1 VEDARRRIAK
11 TAGCDP
17 EEIAITR
24 NASESLENAQYGIDL
39 KPGDEVLTTNQDYP
53 RMLTTFRQRE
63 RREGIVL
70 KMISFP
76 VPPPSMD
83 DLYQRFERAVTPKTK
98 VILVC
103 HITNRTGQIFP
114 IRKICDMA
122 HARNIAV
129 IVDGAH
135 AFNHFP
141 FNLSELGCDYY
152 GVSLH
157 KWTCAPIG
165 TGFLYVRK
173 SRIASTW
180 SLMASSDR
188 QQDDIRKFE
197 EIGTHPAANHNAIS
211 AALIFNENIG
221 IDRKAARL
229 RYLRDRWAHR
239 LAQNPKVKILHSPD
253 PAQSCGIGFLA
264 FNGVNS
270 VKMAETLWSKYNIIT
285 VRVGSEEYDGLRI
298 TPHIYSTIGDID
310 YFADSVEKRLR
321 QPRDAESREWY
332 PRNKLDGDPQ
342 IDLVGWRRHYL
353 LDGVVRLSTP
363 LPCLSEHGAVRQRC
377 PAYRLPGPRRVGA
390 GASYVSAASAGPL
403 WLALPL
409 RSFLRLAG
417 RRHQLDAGL
426 SSSGPSFRHGPA
438 ASHTH
443 SRPVGGA
450 AG

>member
-1 VEDARRRIAK
+1 MDRRNFLHAATGSALVAFQTNAIERAAAAARSVKDLTPLEVAGDEDYWAEIRNAFTVDRNVINLNNGYASPAPLVVQDAMRRYLDYSNMGPLHTMINILEKQVEEVRRRVAK
-11 TAGCDP
+11 VAGCDP
-17 EEIAITR
+17 EEIALTR

-98 VILVC
+98 LILLC

-114 IRKICDMA
+114 VRKISDMA
-122 HARNIAV
+122 HARNIPV

-180 SLMASSDR
+180 SLMASADR
-188 QQDDIRKFE
+188 QKDDIRKFE

-239 LAQNPKVKILHSPD
+239 LSQNPKVKTLHSED
-253 PAQSCGIGFLA
+253 PAQSCGIGFLS
-264 FNGVNS
+264 FKGVDAQ
-270 VKMAETLWSKYNIIT
+270 KMSEILWNKYNIIT
-285 VRVGSEEYDGLRI
+285 AHSRHEEYDGLRI
-298 TPHIYSTIGDID
+298 TPHIYSTIGDVD
-310 YFADSVEKRLR
+310 FFAESVEKEL
-321 QPRDAESREWY
+321 
-332 PRNKLDGDPQ
+332 K
-342 IDLVGWRRHYL
+342 
-353 LDGVVRLSTP
+353 
-363 LPCLSEHGAVRQRC
+363 
-377 PAYRLPGPRRVGA
+377 
-390 GASYVSAASAGPL
+390 SA
-403 WLALPL
+403 
-409 RSFLRLAG
+409 
-417 RRHQLDAGL
+417 
-426 SSSGPSFRHGPA
+426 
-438 ASHTH
+438 
-443 SRPVGGA
+443 
-450 AG
+450 

>member
-1 VEDARRRIAK
+1 VDRRNFLHAAAGSALVAFQTNAIERAAAAARSVKDQTPIEVASDEDYWAEIRNSFTVDRNVINLNNGYASPAPLVVQDAMRRYLDFSNMGPKHTMIDILERQVEDVRRRVAK

-24 NASESLENAQYGIDL
+24 NSSEALENAQYGIDL

-53 RMLTTFRQRE
+53 RMITTFRQRE

-98 VILVC
+98 MILLC

-114 IRKICDMA
+114 VRKICDMA
-122 HARNIAV
+122 HARNIPV

-141 FNLSELGCDYY
+141 YNLSDLGCDYY

-188 QQDDIRKFE
+188 QQGDIRKFE

-221 IDRKAARL
+221 IERKAARL

-239 LAQNPKVKILHSPD
+239 LAQNPKVKILHSED

-264 FNGVNS
+264 FNGVDAE
-270 VKMAETLWSKYNIIT
+270 KMAETLWSKYNIIT
-285 VRVGSEEYDGLRI
+285 VRVGHEEYDGLRI
-298 TPHIYSTIGDID
+298 TPHIYSTVADID
-310 YFADSVEKRLR
+310 YFAESVEKELKT
-321 QPRDAESREWY
+321 A
-332 PRNKLDGDPQ
+332 
-342 IDLVGWRRHYL
+342 
-353 LDGVVRLSTP
+353 
-363 LPCLSEHGAVRQRC
+363 
-377 PAYRLPGPRRVGA
+377 
-390 GASYVSAASAGPL
+390 
-403 WLALPL
+403 
-409 RSFLRLAG
+409 
-417 RRHQLDAGL
+417 
-426 SSSGPSFRHGPA
+426 
-438 ASHTH
+438 
-443 SRPVGGA
+443 
-450 AG
+450 

>member
-1 VEDARRRIAK
+1 MDRRNFLHAAAGSALVAFQTNAIERAAAAARSVKDQTPIEVASDEDYWAEIRNSFTVDRNVINLNNGYVSPAPLVVQDAMRRYLDFSNMGPKHTMIDILEKQVEDVRRRVAK

-63 RREGIVL
+63 HREGIVL

-98 VILVC
+98 LILLC

-114 IRKICDMA
+114 VRKICDMA
-122 HARNIAV
+122 HARNIPV

-141 FNLSELGCDYY
+141 YNLSDLGCDYY

-188 QQDDIRKFE
+188 QQGDIRKFE

-239 LAQNPKVKILHSPD
+239 LAQNPKVKILHSED
-253 PAQSCGIGFLA
+253 PAQSCGLGFLA
-264 FNGVNS
+264 FNGVDPQ
-270 VKMAETLWSKYNIIT
+270 KITDILWSKYNIVT
-285 VRVGSEEYDGLRI
+285 AHVAHEEYDGIRI
-298 TPHIYSTIGDID
+298 TPHIYSTVGDID
-310 YFADSVEKRLR
+310 YFAESVE
-321 QPRDAESREWY
+321 REL
-332 PRNKLDGDPQ
+332 K
-342 IDLVGWRRHYL
+342 
-353 LDGVVRLSTP
+353 
-363 LPCLSEHGAVRQRC
+363 
-377 PAYRLPGPRRVGA
+377 
-390 GASYVSAASAGPL
+390 SA
-403 WLALPL
+403 
-409 RSFLRLAG
+409 
-417 RRHQLDAGL
+417 
-426 SSSGPSFRHGPA
+426 
-438 ASHTH
+438 
-443 SRPVGGA
+443 
-450 AG
+450 

>member
-1 VEDARRRIAK
+1 VDRRNFLHAAAGSALVAFQTNAIERAAAAARSVKDQTPIEVASDEDYWAEIRNSFTVDRNVINLNNGYVSPAPLVVQDAMRRYLDFSNMGPKHTMIDILEKQVEDVRRRVAK
-11 TAGCDP
+11 SAGCDP

-70 KMISFP
+70 KTISFP

-83 DLYQRFERAVTPKTK
+83 DLYQRFEHAVTPKTK
-98 VILVC
+98 LILLC

-114 IRKICDMA
+114 VRKICDMA
-122 HARNIAV
+122 HAHNIPV

-141 FNLSELGCDYY
+141 YNLSDLGCDYY

-188 QQDDIRKFE
+188 QQGDIRKFE

-221 IDRKAARL
+221 IERKAARL

-239 LAQNPKVKILHSPD
+239 LAQNPKVKILHSED

-264 FNGVNS
+264 FNGVDAE
-270 VKMAETLWSKYNIIT
+270 KMAETLWSRYNIIT
-285 VRVGSEEYDGLRI
+285 VRVGHEEYDGLRI
-298 TPHIYSTIGDID
+298 TPHIYSTVADID
-310 YFADSVEKRLR
+310 YFAESVEKEL
-321 QPRDAESREWY
+321 
-332 PRNKLDGDPQ
+332 K
-342 IDLVGWRRHYL
+342 
-353 LDGVVRLSTP
+353 
-363 LPCLSEHGAVRQRC
+363 
-377 PAYRLPGPRRVGA
+377 
-390 GASYVSAASAGPL
+390 SA
-403 WLALPL
+403 
-409 RSFLRLAG
+409 
-417 RRHQLDAGL
+417 
-426 SSSGPSFRHGPA
+426 
-438 ASHTH
+438 
-443 SRPVGGA
+443 
-450 AG
+450 